1 MSGETAGS
9 SACKCKWQPR
19 SCPRNKAI
27 LLTLLMSSLERVG
40 TYISVS
46 NVPTL
51 LTHLS
56 PVYTGMIVVL
66 FFDVL
71 SAMFYPLFGY
81 LADVKYGRFRIIT
94 TGFVACAICYF
105 IQSCSFV
112 LNDSQVFLPV
122 ILFGVSYTALC
133 MGSAAIQ
140 ANILPFACDQ
150 IHGAWEEEISSLF
163 HWYYWTRNVGAVF
176 SFVINFSF
184 SYINVDDLHLVSITS
199 VAAASSACF
208 ALAIIFTC
216 KHYFIINNETRNP
229 LQVVFKV
236 THFALK
242 AKKFDP
248 FQNAFTINQDPPPRL
263 DLAKT
268 RYGGPF
274 TTAQVEDVKT
284 FYRLLLALTAMV
296 TPLLLID
303 GVSSFIACH

>member
-1 MSGETAGS
+1 MSGEIARNS
-9 SACKCKWQPR
+9 VCKYRCQPR
-19 SCPRNKAI
+19 SCPRNGAV
-27 LLTLLMSSLERVG
+27 LLALLISSLERIG

-51 LTHLS
+51 LKHLS
-56 PVYTGMIVVL
+56 PVYSVLIVQV
-66 FFDVL
+66 FSDVL

-81 LADVKYGRFRIIT
+81 LADVKYGRFRIII
-94 TGFVACAICYF
+94 TGFVTCAICYF
-105 IQSCSFV
+105 IQSCSFLFNISV
-112 LNDSQVFLPV
+112 ESLPV
-122 ILFGVSYTALC
+122 TLFSISYIALC

-163 HWYYWTRNVGAVF
+163 HWYYWTRNVGGIF

-184 SYINVDDLHLVSITS
+184 SYINVNDLYLVSLTS

-216 KHYFIINNETRNP
+216 QHYFVINNELRNP
-229 LQVVFKV
+229 LQTVFKV
-236 THFALK
+236 THFAFK
-242 AKKFDP
+242 AKFDP
-248 FQNAFTINQDPPPRL
+248 FQNAFTVNQDPPPRL
-263 DLAKT
+263 DLAKI

-296 TPLLLID
+296 TPILLID
-303 GVSSFIACH
+303 GVSTCI